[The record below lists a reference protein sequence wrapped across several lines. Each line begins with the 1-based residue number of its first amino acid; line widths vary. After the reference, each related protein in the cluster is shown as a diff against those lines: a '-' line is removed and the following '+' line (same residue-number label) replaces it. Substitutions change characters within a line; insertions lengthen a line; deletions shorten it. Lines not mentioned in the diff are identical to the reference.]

1 MKVEIVKDNNPSKPS
16 LYTNDDNTIIILAIN
31 ISNSSNMAGTVCYS
45 KNNEYEIGF
54 YDIDW
59 DKNSFHLF
67 NGKVILS
74 NE

>member
-1 MKVEIVKDNNPSKPS
+1 MKVEIIQKDNIKPS
-16 LYTNDDNTIIILAIN
+16 LYINNDNTVIILAIMIN
-31 ISNSSNMAGTVCYS
+31 GYLVGTVCYS
-45 KNNEYEIGF
+45 KNNEYEIGFF

>member
-1 MKVEIVKDNNPSKPS
+1 MKVEIIQKDNIKPS
-16 LYTNDDNTIIILAIN
+16 LYINNDNTVIILAIMIN
-31 ISNSSNMAGTVCYS
+31 GYLVGTVCYS

-59 DKNSFHLF
+59 DKNFFHLF

>member
-16 LYTNDDNTIIILAIN
+16 LYTNDDNTIIILALN

-67 NGKVILS
+67 NGKVKLS

>member
-16 LYTNDDNTIIILAIN
+16 LYTNNDNTIIILAIN
-31 ISNSSNMAGTVCYS
+31 IPNSSNMAGTVCYS
-45 KNNEYEIGF
+45 KDDEYEIGF

-74 NE
+74 NK

>member
-31 ISNSSNMAGTVCYS
+31 IPNSSNMAGTVCYS

-67 NGKVILS
+67 
-74 NE
+74 

>member
-16 LYTNDDNTIIILAIN
+16 LYTNNDNTIIILAIN
-31 ISNSSNMAGTVCYS
+31 IPDSSNMAGTVCYS
-45 KNNEYEIGF
+45 KNDEYEIGF

>member
-1 MKVEIVKDNNPSKPS
+1 MKVEIIQKDNIKPS
-16 LYTNDDNTIIILAIN
+16 LYINNDNTVIILAIMN
-31 ISNSSNMAGTVCYS
+31 NEYLVGTVCYS

-54 YDIDW
+54 YDMDW

>member
-31 ISNSSNMAGTVCYS
+31 IPNSSNMAGTVCYS

>member
-1 MKVEIVKDNNPSKPS
+1 MKVEIIQKDNIKPS
-16 LYTNDDNTIIILAIN
+16 LYINNDNTVIILAIMIN
-31 ISNSSNMAGTVCYS
+31 GYLVDTVCYS

-54 YDIDW
+54 YDMDW

>member
-16 LYTNDDNTIIILAIN
+16 LYTNNDNTIIILAIN
-31 ISNSSNMAGTVCYS
+31 IPNSSNMAGTVCYS

>member
-16 LYTNDDNTIIILAIN
+16 LYTNNDNTIIILAIN
-31 ISNSSNMAGTVCYS
+31 IPNSSNMAGTVCYS
-45 KNNEYEIGF
+45 KDDEYEIGF

>member
-1 MKVEIVKDNNPSKPS
+1 M
-16 LYTNDDNTIIILAIN
+16 IIRLLFLAIN
-31 ISNSSNMAGTVCYS
+31 IPNSSNMAGTVCYS

-67 NGKVILS
+67 NGKVILL